1 MHVDV
6 LIIGAGLS
14 GLSAG
19 IRLAY
24 FGKKV
29 AIFERHLLVG
39 GLNSFYHRN
48 GVSIDV
54 GLHAMTNYAA
64 EGERSAPLNKLLRQL
79 RLKRASL
86 GLCPQTFSK
95 ILFPGAELRLENGLR
110 GFIEEVSARFPED
123 AEGFKAL
130 CQRIAETDA
139 MALVP
144 IRESARTILAKYI
157 RTPLLREMLL
167 CPVMFYGNPRLD
179 DMDFGQFC
187 IMFQS
192 LIMEGMA
199 RPHDGMEPVVSM
211 LQERYRELGGQLFL
225 GNGISRLYCTDGR
238 VVRIVDDHGAVHTA
252 DCVISC
258 CGAVETASLC
268 TEAQPTLQQ
277 CGAGQMGFVE
287 TMFNLD
293 RAPRKLG
300 LDECIIFRS
309 RIPQFRF
316 HLPQE
321 GIDIDSQVI
330 CMPGNFQGCGD
341 IPAASSVRMTVTA
354 SPAWWAALSPDDYRS
369 AKNATAQRLLTVLEE
384 VAPGVRETVI
394 SWEMFTPKTIQ
405 RFTGHCNGAIYGS
418 PVKNPT
424 GVTDCDNLFIC
435 GTDQG
440 FLGIV
445 GSLMSG
451 CVIANRMM

>member
-14 GLSAG
+14 GLGAG
-19 IRLAY
+19 IRLAH

-29 AIFERHLLVG
+29 VIFERHRLPG

-79 RLKRASL
+79 RLKRTSL

-95 ILFPGAELRLENGLR
+95 IVFPGAELRLENGLQR
-110 GFIEEVSARFPED
+110 FIEEVSARFPDES
-123 AEGFKAL
+123 EGFKAL
-130 CQRIAETDA
+130 CRRIAETDA
-139 MALVP
+139 MSLVP
-144 IRESARTILAKYI
+144 IRESTRAILAQYLK
-157 RTPLLREMLL
+157 TPLLREMLL

-199 RPHDGMEPVVSM
+199 RPHDGMEPIITM
-211 LQERYRELGGQLFL
+211 LLERFRELGGQLIL
-225 GNGISRLYCTDGR
+225 GNGVSRLICEQGH
-238 VVRIVDDHGAVHTA
+238 VVRIVDDHGEEHTA
-252 DCVISC
+252 DQVISC
-258 CGAVETASLC
+258 CGAAETAALC

-277 CGAGQMGFVE
+277 CGVGQLGFVE

-293 RAPRKLG
+293 RPPAELG
-300 LDECIIFRS
+300 LDACIIFRS

-316 HLPQE
+316 SLPDE

-330 CMPGNFQGCGD
+330 CMPGNFHGCGD

-354 SPAWWAALSPDDYRS
+354 SPAWWAALAPDDYRA
-369 AKNATAQRLLTVLEE
+369 AKKAASQHLLEVLEE
-384 VAPGVRETVI
+384 VAPGVRNAVV

-405 RFTGHCNGAIYGS
+405 RFTGHCNGAIYGA
-418 PVKNPT
+418 PAKNFT
-424 GVTDCDNLFIC
+424 GITDCDNLTIC

-451 CVIANRMM
+451 CVIANRVL

>member
-19 IRLAY
+19 IRLAH

-29 AIFERHLLVG
+29 AIFERHRLPG
-39 GLNSFYHRN
+39 GLNSYYHRN

-64 EGERSAPLNKLLRQL
+64 EDVRSAPLNKLLRQL
-79 RLKRASL
+79 RLKRTSL

-95 ILFPGAELRLENGLR
+95 IMFPGAELRLENGLQA
-110 GFIEEVSARFPED
+110 FMAAVSERFPDE

-130 CQRIAETDA
+130 CQRIAETDS
-139 MALVP
+139 MSLVP
-144 IRESARTILAKYI
+144 IRESTRTILAQYLK
-157 RTPLLREMLL
+157 TPLLREMLL
-167 CPVMFYGNPRLD
+167 CPVMFYGNPRMD

-199 RPHDGMEPVVSM
+199 RPHDGMEPLISM
-211 LQERYRELGGQLFL
+211 LHERYCELGGQLFF
-225 GNGISRLYCTDGR
+225 GNGVAKLVCEQGH
-238 VVRIVDDHGAVHTA
+238 IVQIMDDQGEKHTA
-252 DCVISC
+252 DQVISC
-258 CGAVETASLC
+258 CGAAETAALC
-268 TEAQPTLQQ
+268 TTEQPTLQR
-277 CGAGQMGFVE
+277 CGVGQMGFVE

-293 RAPRKLG
+293 RPPAEFG
-300 LDECIIFRS
+300 LDACIIFRS

-316 HLPQE
+316 HLPE
-321 GIDIDSQVI
+321 AGIDVDSHVI

-341 IPAASSVRMTVTA
+341 IPAACTVRMTVTA
-354 SPAWWAALSPDDYRS
+354 SPAWWAALSPAEYKT
-369 AKNATAQRLLTVLEE
+369 AKKEAAQRLLTALEE
-384 VAPGVRETVI
+384 VAPGIGQAVT
-394 SWEMFTPKTIQ
+394 SWDMFTPKTIQ
-405 RFTGHCNGAIYGS
+405 RFTGHCNGAIYGA
-418 PVKNPT
+418 PAKNFT
-424 GVTDCDNLFIC
+424 GVTDCDNLTIC

-451 CVIANRMM
+451 CVIANRVL